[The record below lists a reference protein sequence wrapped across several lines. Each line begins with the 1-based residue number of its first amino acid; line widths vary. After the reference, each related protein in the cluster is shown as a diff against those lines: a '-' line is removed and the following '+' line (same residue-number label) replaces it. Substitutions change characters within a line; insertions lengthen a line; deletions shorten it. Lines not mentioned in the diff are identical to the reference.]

1 MSIVYTSKF
10 RMRKFF
16 TCTNKFDSSGTNQKN
31 FEFQRIS
38 EKFEIFESDIHRERK
53 REISFRV
60 RVIDDK
66 KKRKKRKKRK
76 KKGK

>member
-1 MSIVYTSKF
+1 
-10 RMRKFF
+10 MRKFF

-38 EKFEIFESDIHRERK
+38 EKFEIFESDIHRERERE

-66 KKRKKRKKRK
+66 KKREKRKKERKVKWKDK
-76 KKGK
+76 KKGE